1 MPHQIGNTGRAPG
14 RALVA
19 TFITLIAL
27 LTGCS
32 HTIKAGAPLPPVAAD
47 KGDVYIYRAKS
58 DIARGQ
64 IFYTT
69 VDGKVGTSMSNGT
82 YIVLNLAPGQHRITV
97 SPGPFGFNRARTIQV
112 VAGERSYYEFE
123 FKPYA
128 DDKLHF
134 EKTALLPRAA
144 EVATADIAKLAGV
157 KAGGNDRR
165 PSFRRTTYAGL
176 RDLESLPGVSDQGR
190 IAYAK
195 WLRAK
200 LPRAFVIAS
209 NGAYV
214 YTSGLAVI
222 DVPGISDPATRAM
235 QRCAA
240 RADVICQVYAVNT
253 SVVWTPLPAR
263 MFDKNR
269 KEPLEEVTVV
279 GDDESTLAPVT
290 QPISMP
296 SVEAIVI
303 D

>member
-19 TFITLIAL
+19 TFIALIAL

-32 HTIKAGAPLPPVAAD
+32 HTIRAGAPLPPVAAD
-47 KGDVYIYRAKS
+47 KGDVYIYRTKSEIAK
-58 DIARGQ
+58 AQ
-64 IFYTT
+64 TFYTT
-69 VDGKVGTSMSNGT
+69 IDGKIGTSMSNGT
-82 YIVLNLAPGQHRITV
+82 YIVLHLEPGQHRITV

-112 VAGERSYYEFE
+112 VAGERSYYEFD

-144 EVATADIAKLAGV
+144 EVATADIAKLAGI
-157 KAGGNDRR
+157 KPGGNDRR
-165 PSFRRTTYAGL
+165 LSFQRTSYAGL
-176 RDLESLPGVSDQGR
+176 RDLESLPGVSDKGR
-190 IAYAK
+190 SAYEI
-195 WLRAK
+195 WLRAR

-209 NGAYV
+209 SGSYFS
-214 YTSGLAVI
+214 TSGLAVI

-240 RADVICQVYAVNT
+240 RANVICQVYAVNT

-263 MFDKNR
+263 MFAKTK
-269 KEPLEEVTVV
+269 KEPAADTTRA
-279 GDDESTLAPVT
+279 GDDESALAPVT
-290 QPISMP
+290 QPVSMP
-296 SVEAIVI
+296 SLEAVVI
-303 D
+303 E